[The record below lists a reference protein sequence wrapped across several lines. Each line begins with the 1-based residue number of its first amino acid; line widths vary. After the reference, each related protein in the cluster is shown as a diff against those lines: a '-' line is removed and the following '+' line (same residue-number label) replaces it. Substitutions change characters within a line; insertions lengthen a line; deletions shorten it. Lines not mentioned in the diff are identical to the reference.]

1 MSDINGVGFSVSKSA
16 VSVSESGSTETFTVV
31 LDSQPASNVVI
42 GVVSG
47 DAGEAT
53 VSPSGVSA
61 LTFTSGN
68 WATAQTVTVTGV
80 ADGLDDGNQDAT
92 LTLSVKDDASDNNFD
107 SLADQTVTA
116 TVTDID

>member
-31 LDSQPASNVVI
+31 LDSQPASDVVI

-47 DAGEAT
+47 DSGEAT

-61 LTFTSGN
+61 LTFTSLN
-68 WATAQTVTVTGV
+68 WSTAQTVTVTGV

-92 LTLSVKDDASDNNFD
+92 LTLSVKDDASDNAFD

-116 TVTDID
+116 TVADID